1 MISGFHFT
9 PQGKRVAIL
18 PVKRCTP
25 KQIAEAIQLSL
36 SAVREHIEACHRRV
50 KAKNAEEFLQAIRW
64 GIDARQR

>member
-1 MISGFHFT
+1 MAF
-9 PQGKRVAIL
+9 L

-50 KAKNAEEFLQAIRW
+50 KVKNAEEFLQAIRW